1 MHAYLELLPTRIAV
15 LEKQVKDQDERL
27 WILDNFKTGT
37 NSFILQISER
47 MMEAEKRILMLD
59 GIPEMVKA
67 LERQQKREEKRVDR
81 HEAFVNQFDNLE
93 EYLTKIRILEWE
105 IRKFDNI
112 EQFVDKVNLM
122 EREIKINRPR
132 IDKIE
137 NDTINI
143 WENVRRLSNE
153 LQKFDDIDA
162 FLKSFRSMNI
172 ELNRIHTKIEI
183 LEKYGEEIKNIYK
196 FNEQIQ
202 NNCKLMLE
210 ELKEE
215 IDKKFRIADKI
226 IQGNSIRLDNFE
238 QIAEEMRRLKR
249 KEPTMLELQKFEEKW
264 KQNNEDII
272 TKLRLLEN
280 ALHNRTERI
289 LRLESFNADINNFGE
304 NSKRLR
310 QFEKEWRSLGGI
322 EELNKRLKNIELNTK
337 TINLHEKEIQKFKLD
352 TIRLSNENNTRIA
365 GGQQFTGG

>member
-1 MHAYLELLPTRIAV
+1 
-15 LEKQVKDQDERL
+15 
-27 WILDNFKTGT
+27 
-37 NSFILQISER
+37 
-47 MMEAEKRILMLD
+47 
-59 GIPEMVKA
+59 
-67 LERQQKREEKRVDR
+67 
-81 HEAFVNQFDNLE
+81 
-93 EYLTKIRILEWE
+93 
-105 IRKFDNI
+105 
-112 EQFVDKVNLM
+112 
-122 EREIKINRPR
+122 
-132 IDKIE
+132 
-137 NDTINI
+137 
-143 WENVRRLSNE
+143 
-153 LQKFDDIDA
+153 
-162 FLKSFRSMNI
+162 MNI
-172 ELNRIHTKIEI
+172 ELNRIHTRIEI

-202 NNCKLMLE
+202 NNFKLMLE

-215 IDKKFRIADKI
+215 INKRFRIADKT

-310 QFEKEWRSLGGI
+310 QFEKEWRLLGGI
-322 EELNKRLKNIELNTK
+322 EELNKKLKNIELNTK

-352 TIRLSNENNTRIA
+352 IIRLSNENNTRIA
-365 GGQQFTGG
+365 GRLIQSKVYWYNMYICTYFLLSVIHKILYVCYYSKDLEMKNLFIFLIMNQGLAGWE